1 MLSEV
6 FYRPHTLTRLHA
18 INANG
23 GATGHQSYRETLA
36 SSSRMTALPL
46 DLTSDMEAIA
56 EHQRITYAAM
66 LVLGINGMKRLGEA
80 LLRPRR
86 AMTYTERMNSGMQ
99 R

>member
-1 MLSEV
+1 MP
-6 FYRPHTLTRLHA
+6 F
-18 INANG
+18 ANG
-23 GATGHQSYRETLA
+23 GAREHQSYRLTLA
-36 SSSRMTALPL
+36 SSSRMTAFPL

-56 EHQRITYAAM
+56 EHQRITHAAM

-80 LLRPRR
+80 LLRPRQ

>member
-1 MLSEV
+1 
-6 FYRPHTLTRLHA
+6 
-18 INANG
+18 
-23 GATGHQSYRETLA
+23 
-36 SSSRMTALPL
+36 MTALPL